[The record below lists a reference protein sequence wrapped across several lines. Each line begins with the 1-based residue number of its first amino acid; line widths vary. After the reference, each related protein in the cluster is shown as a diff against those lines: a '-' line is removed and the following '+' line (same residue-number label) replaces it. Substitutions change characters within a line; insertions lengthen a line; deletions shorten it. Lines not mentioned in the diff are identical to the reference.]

1 MTKKCSWQAR
11 LTLKTSLSRD
21 VLLPPLLCVVW
32 LVKVR
37 VNNTLMQKG
46 NKTERITKCPAKLKL
61 MQQS

>member
-1 MTKKCSWQAR
+1 MTKKVLWQAR
-11 LTLKTSLSRD
+11 VTLKTSSIKD

-46 NKTERITKCPAKLKL
+46 NKTERITTTV
-61 MQQS
+61 S